1 MKVSEVTYLRHLVN
15 KKRIRLKDVYY
26 LIIQSS
32 IKNREAKQSRYL
44 HDNKYDTNMNGLCHR
59 YLELE

>member
-15 KKRIRLKDVYY
+15 NKKIRLKDVYY
-26 LIIQSS
+26 LIIQGS

-44 HDNKYDTNMNGLCHR
+44 HDKEYDVNMNGLCHR
-59 YLELE
+59 YLFLK